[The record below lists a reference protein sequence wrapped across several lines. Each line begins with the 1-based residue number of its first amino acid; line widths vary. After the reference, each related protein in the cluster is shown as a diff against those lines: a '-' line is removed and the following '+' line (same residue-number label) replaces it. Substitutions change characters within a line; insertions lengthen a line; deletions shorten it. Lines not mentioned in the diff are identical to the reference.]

1 MDVYPEICYNT
12 SVKAIFGALRRCFV
26 IMPELTYVQQRD
38 RRNLAQI
45 RELLVNLPSSCTFFI
60 QSIEETTTTLTRLAY
75 ARDLQLFFRFLIAE
89 VSEFGD
95 QTAALLTDA
104 DVGRVTGAHVA
115 LYAQFLSLYVNDQ
128 ERELVNHELAKMR
141 KLASLRSYF
150 QFMFKSGRIAA
161 NVAQLIDLPKIH
173 EKPIL
178 RLEID
183 EAARLLDAAQ
193 TGEALSSRQKAWHEH
208 TKARD
213 LAILSLFL
221 GTGIRVSEC
230 VGLNLED
237 VDFSLNSFL
246 VTRKGGA
253 QVILYFPDEVARAL
267 KDYLTLRRDMK
278 PLPGHEHALFLS
290 LQNKRMGVRSVENM
304 VKKYARIAAPLKKR
318 ISPHKLRSTF
328 GTNLYHETGDIY
340 LVADVLGHSDVNTTR
355 KHYAAMSDD
364 RRRLAAAHVKLRD
377 NDASYTDAEP
387 SSGDE
392 A

>member
-1 MDVYPEICYNT
+1 M
-12 SVKAIFGALRRCFV
+12 FV
-26 IMPELTYVQQRD
+26 FVARELTYVQQRD
-38 RRNLAQI
+38 RKNLAQI
-45 RELLVNLPSSCTFFI
+45 REFLLKLPASCTFFI
-60 QSIEETTTTLTRLAY
+60 QSIEENTTTLTRLGY
-75 ARDLQLFFRFLIAE
+75 VRDLTLFFHFLTAE
-89 VSEFGD
+89 ISEFGD
-95 QTAALLTDA
+95 KAVISLTDE
-104 DVGRVTGAHVA
+104 DIGRITGQHVA
-115 LYAQFLSLYVNDQ
+115 LYAQYLSLYVNDQ

-150 QFMFKSGRIAA
+150 QFMFKSERIQA

-183 EAARLLDAAQ
+183 EVARMLDAAQ
-193 TGEALSSRQKAWHEH
+193 SGEALSSRQKTWHEH
-208 TKARD
+208 TRTRD
-213 LAILSLFL
+213 LAILTLFL

-237 VDFSLNSFL
+237 IDFSINSFL

-253 QVILYFPDEVARAL
+253 QVILYFSDEVAQAL
-267 KDYLTLRRDMK
+267 KDYIALRKDMN
-278 PLPGHEHALFLS
+278 PLPGHENALFLS
-290 LQNKRMGVRSVENM
+290 MQNKRMGVRSVENM
-304 VKKYARIAAPLKKR
+304 VKKYAQIASPLKKR

-364 RRRLAAAHVKLRD
+364 RRRMAAQYVKLRED
-377 NDASYTDAEP
+377 PIQSPPDT
-387 SSGDE
+387 SSSSETVE
-392 A
+392 ADSDGQE

>member
-1 MDVYPEICYNT
+1 MLDGRTPSCYNT
-12 SVKAIFGALRRCFV
+12 SDKAFLRRFSEV
-26 IMPELTYVQQRD
+26 IFIMPELTYVQQRD
-38 RRNLAQI
+38 RKNLTQI
-45 RELLVNLPSSCTFFI
+45 REMLLSLPSSCTFFI
-60 QSIEETTTTLTRLAY
+60 QSIEEVTTTLTRLAY
-75 ARDLQLFFRFLIAE
+75 VRDLQLFFRFLTTEIA
-89 VSEFGD
+89 EFGD
-95 QTAALLTDA
+95 QTAVQLTDA
-104 DVGRVTGAHVA
+104 DIGRITGAHVA

-150 QFMFKSGRIAA
+150 QFMFKSSRIPA

-193 TGEALSSRQKAWHEH
+193 TGEALSARQKAWHEH
-208 TKARD
+208 TRARD

-253 QVILYFPDEVARAL
+253 QVILYFPDEVAQAL
-267 KDYLTLRRDMK
+267 KDYLALRKDMK
-278 PLPGHEHALFLS
+278 PLPGHENALFLS
-290 LQNKRMGVRSVENM
+290 MQNKRMGVRSVENM

-364 RRRLAAAHVKLRD
+364 RRRMAAQYVKLRD
-377 NDASYTDAEP
+377 DPVKTDDGA
-387 SSGDE
+387 DE
-392 A
+392 EE